1 MLDTTK
7 KLIEHENN
15 EILKRKD
22 IINSV
27 INEVVNILIKNNFT
41 LEEWTLVI
49 DYFNRMSEI
58 AITKMS
64 IQELKKKNNE

>member
-49 DYFNRMSEI
+49 DYFNRMSEV

-64 IQELKKKNNE
+64 IQELKKKKQ